1 MESEVMPP
9 IRQVAPVNAIAME
22 QTQII
27 LHENNDE
34 ESGKP
39 TLPEA
44 EEGIK
49 KQGDCFSYMI
59 IQFNN

>member
-39 TLPEA
+39 TLPAA
-44 EEGIK
+44 EEVIK
-49 KQGDCFSYMI
+49 KQGDCFS
-59 IQFNN
+59 